1 MRVTSAVARKKK
13 KNNLF
18 SKLKGHNQRF
28 QSSYT
33 MGKTL
38 LIKKTRYQ
46 FISRKLIKRDRRSL
60 FIVRINAALRKL
72 FDISYSCFMNL
83 MNKSG
88 QIFNRKVLAD
98 LCFHDLDSFKI
109 LVSPII
115 LSQ

>member
-1 MRVTSAVARKKK
+1 MRVTSAVARKRK
-13 KNNLF
+13 KNSLF
-18 SKLKGHNQRF
+18 SKLKGHNKRF

-60 FIVRINAALRKL
+60 FIMRINAAVRQL
-72 FDISYSCFMNL
+72 FDISYSKFMDL

-98 LCFHDLDSFKI
+98 LCFHDIEAFKL
-109 LVSPII
+109 LVTPIV
-115 LSQ
+115 SA